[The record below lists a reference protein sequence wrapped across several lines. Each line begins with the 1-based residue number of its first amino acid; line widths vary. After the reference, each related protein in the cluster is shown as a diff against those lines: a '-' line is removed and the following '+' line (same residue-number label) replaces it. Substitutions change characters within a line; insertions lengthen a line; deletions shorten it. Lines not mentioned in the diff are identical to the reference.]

1 MLCKFTFSIISNI
14 DLSNA
19 VSIKSTCS
27 TFLFDYF
34 MLLWDDLCFS
44 SEEECDFACSLREE
58 GSMSSKELFDH
69 I

>member
-1 MLCKFTFSIISNI
+1 MLCKFTFSIISYI

-27 TFLFDYF
+27 TFLVDYF
-34 MLLWDDLCFS
+34 TCLWDDLCFS
-44 SEEECDFACSLREE
+44 SEEECDFVCSLCEE